1 MLKATHARAAPQG
14 HCPAGALAALLAAF
28 AAGCAAQQ
36 DRCGPGEQLA
46 VSDTLF
52 FGTATSDGVVSAQDW
67 SSFLAGTV
75 TPQFPAGLTA
85 WPANGQWQSADG
97 SLTHESTYVLNILHP
112 PGEAADVAIRSI
124 MTQYR
129 ARFRQQAVLRVRT
142 PACTS
147 F

>member
-1 MLKATHARAAPQG
+1 MTQARVASRG
-14 HCPAGALAALLAAF
+14 HLPAGSLVVALFAAF

-36 DRCGPGEQLA
+36 DRCGADEQRA

-52 FGTATSDGVVSAQDW
+52 FGTATPQGVVSAQDW

-85 WPANGQWQSADG
+85 WPASGQWQSADG
-97 SLTHESTYVLNILHP
+97 SLTHENTYVLNILHP
-112 PGEAADVAIRSI
+112 PGEAADAAIRSI
-124 MTQYR
+124 TTQYR

>member
-1 MLKATHARAAPQG
+1 VLQATHARAAPQG
-14 HCPAGALAALLAAF
+14 HFPARALAALLAAF
-28 AAGCAAQQ
+28 AAGCAAPQ
-36 DRCGPGEQLA
+36 DRCGPQEQLA

-52 FGTATSDGVVSAQDW
+52 FGTATSEGVVSAQDW
-67 SSFLAGTV
+67 TSFLAGTV

-85 WPANGQWQSADG
+85 WPASGQWQSADG
-97 SLTHESTYVLNILHP
+97 GLTQENSYVLNIVHP
-112 PGEAADVAIRSI
+112 PGAAADAAIRSI

>member
-1 MLKATHARAAPQG
+1 VLKRTHARLARG
-14 HCPAGALAALLAAF
+14 HLPAGVLAALLAAF
-28 AAGCAAQQ
+28 TGGCAAPQE
-36 DRCGPGEQLA
+36 RCGPQEQPA

-52 FGTATSDGVVSAQDW
+52 FGTATPAGVVSAQDW
-67 SSFLAGTV
+67 TSFLAATV
-75 TPQFPAGLTA
+75 TPLFPAGLTA
-85 WPANGQWQSADG
+85 WPASGQWQSPDG
-97 SLTHESTYVLNILHP
+97 GLTQENSYVLNIVHP
-112 PGEAADVAIRSI
+112 PGAAADTAIRSV